1 MQRICALV
9 PTYNH
14 YKAIKAVIE
23 KITDY
28 GLDILIVDDGSNNKT
43 KNIIQSII
51 EQYPKVMLLS
61 LDNNQGKGAACVA
74 GFNYLHTIGYTHAF
88 QIDADGQ
95 HDLLAIPN
103 FVNIAK
109 ANPTALI
116 SGKPIYDKSVPLG
129 RKIGR
134 WFTHIWVFIETLS
147 FRITDSMCGFRI
159 YPLKETSNV
168 LQSAHIGKR
177 MDFDTEIMVRLFWNA
192 VPTLMTPVKVI
203 YPKGNTSNFRLLQ
216 DNWLITKMHTR
227 LVISMIFNMVSVL
240 KNRPNY
246 THLNRTFDS
255 ISWSSLEERGPLIG
269 IFFISI
275 LYKLCGRALCQLI
288 GWPLVL
294 YYYLTGTAQRNA
306 SKIFLKKVF
315 TIQGRHQDP
324 TFKDSLY
331 HFMNFF
337 NMALDKFSAWVGHSS
352 VQDVTENSITCLKNM
367 MLNKGGMILV
377 SHLGNMEF
385 CRAVSQIDHQ
395 KQLHILLHT
404 KNAKRYNQMLKFF
417 NPDVNINIIEVTEVG
432 TDTIIYLK
440 DRVNEGDFVV
450 IAADRFPVKG
460 DNRVSYVPFLGD
472 NAPFSQGPYILAS
485 LLECPVYTA
494 AAIKEEK
501 KYHVNVDLFSE
512 KIVLDRKNRP
522 EQLQTYAHQYAQYL
536 EQLALKYPY
545 QWYNFFDFW
554 QKL

>member
-1 MQRICALV
+1 MQRICALI

-14 YKAIKAVIE
+14 YKPLHGIIQKL
-23 KITDY
+23 TDY
-28 GLDILIVDDGSNNKT
+28 GLDILIVDDGSNQET
-43 KNIIQSII
+43 QNILHSIA
-51 EQYPKVMLLS
+51 EQYPKVMLLR
-61 LDNNQGKGAACVA
+61 LDNNQGKGAACAA
-74 GFNYLHTIGYTHAF
+74 GLKYLYNRHYTHAF

-95 HDLLAIPN
+95 HDLCAIPD
-103 FVNIAK
+103 FLTIAK

-116 SGKPIYDKSVPLG
+116 SGKPIYDQSIPLG

-159 YPLKETSNV
+159 YPLKETYSV
-168 LQSAHIGKR
+168 LQLSHVGKR

-192 VPTLMTPVKVI
+192 TPTLMIPVKVT
-203 YPKGNTSNFRLLQ
+203 YPKDNTSHFRLLQ

-227 LVISMIFNMVSVL
+227 LVISMIFNIVSII
-240 KNRPNY
+240 KHRPNY
-246 THLNRTFDS
+246 TLLNLSYDG
-255 ISWSSLEERGPLIG
+255 ISWASLEERGTLIG

-275 LYKLCGRALCQLI
+275 LYKLFGRALCQLI

-294 YYYLTGTAQRNA
+294 YYYITGTEQRNA
-306 SKIFLKKVF
+306 SQLFLKKIF
-315 TIQGRHQDP
+315 KIQGCHQAP
-324 TFKDSLY
+324 TYKDSLR

-337 NMALDKFSAWVGHSS
+337 NMALDKFSAWIGHSS
-352 VQDVTENSITCLKNM
+352 VQDVTNNSVNSLKNM
-367 MLNKGGMILV
+367 MSNKGGMILV

-385 CRAVSQIDHQ
+385 CRAVSEIDHQ
-395 KQLHILLHT
+395 KRLHILLHT
-404 KNAKRYNQMLKFF
+404 KNAKRYNQMLHFF
-417 NPDVNINIIEVTEVG
+417 NPNVNINIIEVTDVG
-432 TDTIIYLK
+432 AETIIYLK
-440 DRVNEGDFVV
+440 DRVNKGDFVV

-460 DNRVSYVPFLGD
+460 DKHVSYVPFLGD

-494 AAIKEEK
+494 TAIKEEK
-501 KYHVNVDLFSE
+501 KYHVTVDLFSE
-512 KIVLDRKNRP
+512 KIILDRKNKT
-522 EQLQTYAHQYAQYL
+522 EQLQTYANQYAHYL
-536 EQLALKYPY
+536 EKLALKYPY